1 MKGNTAM
8 ATKRQVEVFS
18 AGCAACEETI
28 AMVRR
33 IACESCE
40 VTIHDMRDAEVAQK
54 AKQYGIRSVPA
65 VVIDGKLA
73 GCCAGRGPNEDVLRA
88 TGLGTP
94 IVL

>member
-73 GCCAGRGPNEDVLRA
+73 DCCAARGPAEGVLRA
-88 TGLGTP
+88 AGLGTP
-94 IVL
+94 RT